1 MSDVSTESPA
11 RDETP
16 APETLQQ
23 SAWRL
28 LEFPQVRQ
36 MLADQTRFFRS
47 RELADAVTPQ
57 THLEDVLRLQEET
70 SEAALMLSEVGDIGL
85 TGHQDLRP
93 VLRRAA
99 LGGMLSGQELIACVV
114 LLDSTWVARNV
125 VVSMND
131 DAPRMVAIASDIPNL
146 SDLRVEV
153 VKAITDTGDV
163 RDSATPRLGR
173 LRSAAARAYQ
183 RVVRILERV
192 AASPDVRSALQSPAI
207 ATRGERLVLEVRT
220 DSREAVQGIV
230 HDVSNTGATMFVEPF
245 RAVEPCNDWR
255 ETAAEAQREEERV
268 LRGLSQLV
276 GDREQQA
283 TTAIEAAADLD
294 LITARARLA
303 RTMDAMRPETMQ
315 PGSDPA
321 VRLSYAR
328 HPLLGADAVPVSM
341 NIGPGFRGLV
351 VTGPNT
357 GGKTVALKT
366 LGLMALMHQCGMHLP
381 VSDGTQ
387 LSVFEAVYADI
398 GDAQSIERSV
408 STFSSHM
415 GNVID
420 IIQDAD
426 KNSLI
431 LLDELGTGT
440 DPEEGSAL
448 ARAVLANLIDRDVP
462 VAVTTHHR
470 AVAEFAGKHER
481 MENASVELDAET
493 LRPTYQFIMG
503 IPGRSY
509 AVHVARNLG
518 LPERVLAH
526 AETFLDPGRAEAES
540 LLDQLQRERDSVS
553 EARQKAQAD
562 ATAAEAARRDLEKR
576 LGQVTKQQE
585 DMVYK
590 TRMELRREADNVR
603 RQLRRIVSQA
613 ESGRSLATAQKAVN
627 RLRAALAEPTW
638 MPIAPNDSKKTGD
651 AESAAVEE
659 RPLAAGDDVEI
670 KGLNVR
676 AKVVAVKNDGTT
688 DLQMGNARIQLNSRQ
703 LRRVE
708 GAVETS
714 PEERGSGV
722 KVSRATRSDSTDST
736 PDELD
741 VRGKRVAGIE
751 DLVSGFVDSCAADG
765 MERCRIIHGS
775 GTGALREA
783 VRDVLSRM
791 PQVSS
796 FEPAPRDQ
804 GGNGVTLVN
813 LS

>member
-1 MSDVSTESPA
+1 MSDVSVESTVRLAEPG
-11 RDETP
+11 
-16 APETLQQ
+16 PETLQQ
-23 SAWRL
+23 SAQRL

-36 MLADQTRFFRS
+36 MLADHTRFFRS
-47 RELADAVTPQ
+47 RELAEDVAPQ

-85 TGHQDLRP
+85 TGHTDLRP

-99 LGGMLSGQELIACVV
+99 LGGMLSGQELISCVV
-114 LLDSTWVARNV
+114 LFDSTWVARNV
-125 VVSMND
+125 VMSMHD
-131 DAPRMVAIASDIPNL
+131 STPRMGAIASDIPEL
-146 SDLRVEV
+146 SDVRKEV
-153 VKAITDTGDV
+153 VRAITDTGDV

-173 LRSAAARAYQ
+173 LRSNAAKAYQ
-183 RVVRILERV
+183 RLVRILERV
-192 AASPDVRSALQSPAI
+192 ASSPDVRSSLQSPNI

-220 DSREAVQGIV
+220 DQREAVPGIV
-230 HDVSNTGATMFVEPF
+230 HDVSNTGVTLFVEPF
-245 RAVEPCNDWR
+245 RAVDPCNMWR

-268 LRGLSQLV
+268 LRRLSQLV
-276 GDREQQA
+276 GDREQEA

-303 RTMDAMRPETMQ
+303 RSMDAMRPETM
-315 PGSDPA
+315 PAGSDPA
-321 VRLSYAR
+321 ARLSYAR
-328 HPLLGADAVPVSM
+328 HPLLGADAVPVSL

-366 LGLMALMHQCGMHLP
+366 LGLLALMHQCGMHLP
-381 VSDGTQ
+381 VADGTQ

-420 IIQDAD
+420 ILQEAD
-426 KNSLI
+426 EHSLV

-448 ARAVLANLIDRDVP
+448 ARAVLANLIDRNVP

-470 AVAEFAGKHER
+470 AVAEFAGTHDL

-503 IPGRSY
+503 VPGRSY

-518 LPERVLAH
+518 LPEKVLEH

-540 LLDQLQRERDSVS
+540 LLDQIQRERESVS
-553 EARQKAQAD
+553 EARLKAQAD
-562 ATAAEAARRDLEKR
+562 ATAAETARRDLERR

-627 RLRAALAEPTW
+627 RLRSALAEPTW
-638 MPIAPNDSKKTGD
+638 MPIAGSEPRKKGDSSP
-651 AESAAVEE
+651 EEPEE
-659 RPLAAGDDVEI
+659 RPLKSGDEVEI

-676 AKVVAVKNDGTT
+676 AKVIGIKPDGTT

-708 GAVETS
+708 SEVKTS
-714 PEERGSGV
+714 PEPRSAGV
-722 KVSRATRSDSTDST
+722 KVSRAEKRSDDVGSDG
-736 PDELD
+736 ELD

-751 DLVSGFVDSCAADG
+751 ELVSGFVDSCAADG
-765 MERCRIIHGS
+765 REGCRIIHGS

-796 FEPAPRDQ
+796 FEPASREE
-804 GGNGVTLVN
+804 GGNGVTLVS
-813 LS
+813 LG

>member
-1 MSDVSTESPA
+1 MSDVSGATPVRDAESG
-11 RDETP
+11 
-16 APETLQQ
+16 PESLQQ

-28 LEFPQVRQ
+28 LEFPLIRQ
-36 MLADQTRFFRS
+36 MLAENTRFFRS
-47 RELADAVTPQ
+47 RELAEAVTPLV
-57 THLEDVLRLQEET
+57 HVEDVLRLQEET
-70 SEAALMLSEVGDIGL
+70 SEAADMLSTVGDIGL

-99 LGGMLSGQELIACVV
+99 LGGMLSGQELMSCVI
-114 LLDSTWVARNV
+114 LLDSTWLARNV
-125 VVSMND
+125 VVSMKD
-131 DAPRMVAIASDIPNL
+131 SAPLMIAIASDIPDL
-146 SDLRVEV
+146 SDLREQV
-153 VKAITDTGDV
+153 VKAITETGDV

-173 LRSAAARAYQ
+173 LRSTAARSYQ
-183 RVVRILERV
+183 KLVRILERV
-192 AASPDVRSALQSPAI
+192 ASSTEVRSALQSPNI
-207 ATRGERLVLEVRT
+207 ATRGDRLVLEVRT
-220 DSREAVQGIV
+220 DRREVVQGIV
-230 HDVSNTGATMFVEPF
+230 HDVSNTGATLFVEPF
-245 RAVEPCNDWR
+245 RAVEPCNQWR

-268 LRGLSQLV
+268 LRHLSQLI
-276 GDREQQA
+276 GDQEELA

-303 RTMDAMRPETMQ
+303 RSMNAMRPETM
-315 PGSDPA
+315 PAGSDPA
-321 VRLSYAR
+321 ARLSYAR
-328 HPLLGADAVPVSM
+328 HPLLGEEAVPVSL

-366 LGLMALMHQCGMHLP
+366 LGLMALMHQTGMHLP

-387 LSVFEAVYADI
+387 LAVFSAVYADI

-420 IIQDAD
+420 ILHEAD
-426 KNSLI
+426 DHSLV

-448 ARAVLANLIDRDVP
+448 ARAVLANLIERNIP

-470 AVAEFAGKHER
+470 AVAEFAGTHER
-481 MENASVELDAET
+481 MENASVELDSES

-518 LPERVLAH
+518 LPEKVLEH

-540 LLDQLQRERDSVS
+540 LLDQIQRERDAVS
-553 EARQKAQAD
+553 EARLKAQAD
-562 ATAAEAARRDLEKR
+562 ATAAEAARRDLERR

-585 DMVYK
+585 DMVYR
-590 TRMELRREADNVR
+590 TRMELRREADDVR

-613 ESGRSLATAQKAVN
+613 ESGKSLANAQKAVN
-627 RLRAALAEPTW
+627 RLRASLAEPTW
-638 MPIAPNDSKKTGD
+638 MPIAANEP
-651 AESAAVEE
+651 ESSGGVAAVVEE
-659 RPLAAGDDVEI
+659 KPITAGDEIEI

-676 AKVVAVKNDGTT
+676 AKVISIKKDGTT
-688 DLQMGNARIQLNSRQ
+688 DLQMGNARIQLNARQ

-708 GAVETS
+708 PTVETA
-714 PEERGSGV
+714 PEPRDSGV
-722 KVSRATRSDSTDST
+722 KVSRAEPRSSVEDTGN
-736 PDELD
+736 EMD

-751 DLVSGFVDSCAADG
+751 DLVSGFVDRCAADG
-765 MERCRIIHGS
+765 LQSCRIIHGS

-791 PQVSS
+791 QQVTS
-796 FEPAPRDQ
+796 FEPAAREE

-813 LS
+813 LG

>member
-1 MSDVSTESPA
+1 MSDALADSPVVA
-11 RDETP
+11 VEE
-16 APETLQQ
+16 APQTLQQ
-23 SAWRL
+23 AALEL

-47 RELADAVTPQ
+47 RELADAVVPQ
-57 THLEDVLRLQEET
+57 THIEDVLRLQEET

-99 LGGMLSGQELIACVV
+99 LGGMLTGQELMSCVV
-114 LLDSTWVARNV
+114 LLDSTWLARKV
-125 VVSMND
+125 VTSMD
-131 DAPRMVAIASDIPNL
+131 DRAPRMVAIASDIPDL
-146 SDLRVEV
+146 SGLRAEV
-153 VKAITDTGDV
+153 VKALTETGDV
-163 RDSATPRLGR
+163 RDSATPRLGK
-173 LRSAAARAYQ
+173 LRSEAARAYQ
-183 RVVRILERV
+183 KLVRILERV
-192 AASPDVRSALQSPAI
+192 AASQDVREALQSPNI
-207 ATRGERLVLEVRT
+207 ATRGDRLVLEVRT
-220 DSREAVQGIV
+220 DRREAVPGIV
-230 HDVSNTGATMFVEPF
+230 HDVSNTGVTLFVEPF
-245 RAVEPCNDWR
+245 RAVDPCNQWR

-268 LRGLSQLV
+268 LRRLSQMV
-276 GDREQQA
+276 GEREELA

-303 RTMDAMRPETMQ
+303 RSMDAMRPLTAE

-328 HPLLGADAVPVSM
+328 HPLLGADAVPISM
-341 NIGPGFRGLV
+341 SIGPGFRGLV

-366 LGLMALMHQCGMHLP
+366 LGLLALMHQSGMHLP

-415 GNVID
+415 GRVID
-420 IIQDAD
+420 ILAET
-426 KNSLI
+426 NEHSLV

-448 ARAVLANLIDRDVP
+448 ARAVLSNLINRNIP

-470 AVAEFAGKHER
+470 AVAEFASTHER

-493 LRPTYQFIMG
+493 LQPTYQFIMG
-503 IPGRSY
+503 VPGRSY

-518 LPERVLAH
+518 LPEDVLEH
-526 AETFLDPGRAEAES
+526 AESFLDPGRAEAES
-540 LLDQLQRERDSVS
+540 LLDQIQRER
-553 EARQKAQAD
+553 EAVGTARLKAEAD
-562 ATAAEAARRDLEKR
+562 ATAAEAARSELEKQ

-590 TRMELRREADNVR
+590 TRTQLRREADNVR
-603 RQLRRIVSQA
+603 RQLKRIVSQA
-613 ESGRSLATAQKAVN
+613 ESGTSLAVAQKAVN
-627 RLRAALAEPTW
+627 RLRSALTEPTW
-638 MPIAPNDSKKTGD
+638 MPIAPTKPKREGDDSTSKEDRPISTGD
-651 AESAAVEE
+651 E
-659 RPLAAGDDVEI
+659 VEI
-670 KGLNVR
+670 IGLNVR
-676 AKVVAVKNDGTT
+676 ARVVGIKEDGTT

-703 LRRVE
+703 LRQVE
-708 GAVETS
+708 QAVKTA
-714 PEERGSGV
+714 PEERGSAVSV
-722 KVSRATRSDSTDST
+722 KRAPPKSEAESGSG
-736 PDELD
+736 ELD
-741 VRGKRVAGIE
+741 VRGRRVAGIDE
-751 DLVSGFVDSCAADG
+751 LVTGFVDSCAADG
-765 MERCRIIHGS
+765 RESCRIIHGS

-791 PQVSS
+791 PQVTS
-796 FEPAPRDQ
+796 FEPAPREQ
-804 GGNGVTLVN
+804 GGNGVTIAN
-813 LS
+813 LG